1 MSSIFA
7 GLGSVGQPSSGAPPT
22 SGTAPKSLFGGLG
35 TSTSQTPTSGG
46 FGALGGLGGI
56 GAKTSAPATAS
67 LFSTQAT
74 SQPQGGG
81 LFQSTTSQAPQQ
93 SNPLGNTQQTGAGG
107 LFGGIGSQQ
116 PQQQQQQQQQQQAPS
131 APLAQSGAAGT
142 SALFDHLL
150 ERGRKRNAGENG
162 LNSFDELPT
171 LQLGLGDIARKV
183 RNLGA
188 GGPSADQNQDRAA

>member
-1 MSSIFA
+1 MN
-7 GLGSVGQPSSGAPPT
+7 
-22 SGTAPKSLFGGLG
+22 
-35 TSTSQTPTSGG
+35 
-46 FGALGGLGGI
+46 
-56 GAKTSAPATAS
+56 
-67 LFSTQAT
+67 
-74 SQPQGGG
+74 
-81 LFQSTTSQAPQQ
+81 QAPQQ
-93 SNPLGNTQQTGAGG
+93 SNTLGNTQQTTAGG
-107 LFGGIGSQQ
+107 LFGGLGS
-116 PQQQQQQQQQQQAPS
+116 QQQQQQQQQQPS